1 MLQLLLYHDYSRE
14 NVHDIFSPN
23 TRFIPNTGT
32 WGLQGIVPI
41 HNTQNL
47 VLFVTLGSKQGSHT
61 FREGITKDGILNW
74 QSQPKQRLVSP
85 RIIQLIHH
93 NELDHDIH
101 LFFRTHSGQLYTYL
115 GRLAYVTHNPTQE
128 QPVYFLW
135 QILDWAP
142 TDETIQKC
150 QVSNDIIDVNAV
162 TRQGYLLTESLQSYV
177 TTGIH
182 INRRYSPHIRSGNH
196 DFSQE
201 QHRNSEIGAAGE
213 EAIYDLEKQLLIETQ
228 RPDLAEQVYL
238 TRDREGNAAPYDIH
252 SFYPDGRDKYIE
264 VKTTVT
270 NDLYGFFISHR
281 ERQFA
286 SEHTGS
292 YVLFRLYNFDWNS
305 GEYSYY
311 TVDNIEAVS
320 YTHLMWMGSIYAE
333 IGAES
338 LKMWPF
344 WWQLQ

>member
-1 MLQLLLYHDYSRE
+1 MSPLQIYHDYSRE

-61 FREGITKDGILNW
+61 FREGIPKDGILYW

-85 RIIQLIHH
+85 RIIQLTHH
-93 NELDHDIH
+93 NELDHDIY

-115 GRLAYVTHNPTQE
+115 GRLAYVTHDPTQE

-142 TDETIQKC
+142 TDEIIQKC
-150 QVSNDIIDVNAV
+150 HVSNDIVNVNDV
-162 TRQGYLLTESLQSYV
+162 TRQGYLLTKSLQSYI

-182 INRRYSPHIRSGNH
+182 TNRRRYSSHIRSGNR
-196 DFSQE
+196 DFLQE
-201 QHRNSEIGAAGE
+201 QHRNNEIGAAGE
-213 EAIYDLEKQLLIETQ
+213 DAIFDLEKQLLNDAGH
-228 RPDLAEQVYL
+228 PDLAEQVYL

-286 SEHTGS
+286 YDHTGS
-292 YVLFRLYNFDWNS
+292 YVLFRLYNFDRNT
-305 GEYSYY
+305 GEYFYY
-311 TVDNIEAVS
+311 TVDNIEESFEFDACS
-320 YTHLMWMGSIYAE
+320 YKTKRKL
-333 IGAES
+333 
-338 LKMWPF
+338 L
-344 WWQLQ
+344 